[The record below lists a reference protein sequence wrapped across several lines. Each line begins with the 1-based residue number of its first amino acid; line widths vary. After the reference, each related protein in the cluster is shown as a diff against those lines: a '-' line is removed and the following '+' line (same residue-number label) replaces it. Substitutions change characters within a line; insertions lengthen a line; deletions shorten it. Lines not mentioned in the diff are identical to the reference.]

1 MAASSYPILL
11 LLAAWPAGLPATQD
25 TLPELQLTE
34 DDTIVTSS
42 VRVVV
47 PAGTV
52 IADTKGDGV
61 LKIEG
66 EGIRV
71 VFAEGS
77 VLAGAPE
84 GTPWNQLTGTGIRLD
99 GAKNVRIE
107 GAVVRGFKA
116 GIHAT
121 GAHGLKILDTDVSDN
136 FRQRLH
142 STPEVCDDGQDW
154 LSPHDNDENEW
165 LRRYGAG
172 IYVEDSEG
180 IEVAR
185 CRARRVQN
193 GLLLDS
199 VSDGQIYDNDFSF
212 LSGWG
217 LGLWRSSENLVSRN
231 AFDFCIRGYSH
242 GVYNR
247 GQDSAGI
254 LVFEQCSRNVFI
266 ENSATHGGDGI
277 FGFAGR
283 EALGETPG
291 LPEDFDCTRR
301 GNNDNLFTRNDL
313 SYAAA
318 HGLEM
323 TFSFGNRITGNHF
336 VGNAICGIWGGYS
349 QETVILDNLFEKN
362 GDAGYGLERGGINIE
377 HSKKNR
383 IESNQFVENR
393 CGVHLWWDPDEHFAQ
408 KPWAIANGV
417 ECSGNQILGNL
428 FLKDEVAL
436 HLRACE
442 PVQVGG
448 NVMKEVVQEL
458 HEEPPGQRE
467 EVSPRRFAHST
478 EDVPPAGKSRPVG
491 ARKGLKG
498 REQIVIDEWGPWD
511 HVSPLLRRVSRD
523 PAQHRYELHNFPEDV
538 EVALEGEGVS
548 LGRAGGAAKGVR
560 VLVVSTER
568 NGLVPYRLRVGE
580 RSIEGTLERIPW
592 EVTSFASKIDPRED
606 LAGWRAQ
613 ATGGVTSRTNALRLP
628 FAMGA
633 PAYTPEVTAAGLP
646 ADHFGTIART
656 RLELAP
662 GRWSVRTRSDDGVRV
677 VVNGETVIEN
687 WTWHGPTEDRG
698 EFSVPSASSKP
709 VEILVEHFE
718 LDGYAVLELELVPL
732 Q

>member
-1 MAASSYPILL
+1 MTASSYPILL
-11 LLAAWPAGLPATQD
+11 LLAAGSAPQD
-25 TLPELQLTE
+25 ALPELRLTE
-34 DDTIVTSS
+34 DDTVVTSS

-47 PAGTV
+47 PEGTV
-52 IADTKGDGV
+52 IADLAGDGV

-71 VFAEGS
+71 VFAKGS
-77 VLAGAPE
+77 VLAGAPAD
-84 GTPWNQLTGTGIRLD
+84 TPWDRLTGTGIRID

-107 GAVVRGFKA
+107 GAVVRGFNA

-121 GAHGLKILDTDVSDN
+121 ASSGLKILDTDVSDN

-154 LSPHDNDENEW
+154 LSPHYNDENEW
-165 LRRYGAG
+165 LDRYGAG
-172 IYVEDSEG
+172 IYVEDSDG

-193 GLLLDS
+193 GLLLDR

-254 LVFEQCSRNVFI
+254 LIFEQCSRNVFI

-283 EALGETPG
+283 EALGETDG

-323 TFSFGNRITGNHF
+323 TFSFGNLITGNHF

-362 GDAGYGLERGGINIE
+362 GDAGYGLERGGINID

-383 IESNQFVENR
+383 IESNQFVQNR

-417 ECSGNQILGNL
+417 ECSENQILGNL
-428 FLKDEVAL
+428 FLQDEVAL

-442 PVQVGG
+442 PVRVGG
-448 NVMKEVVQEL
+448 NVMKEVVREVD
-458 HEEPPGQRE
+458 EEPPGQLE

-478 EDVPPAGKSRPVG
+478 EDVPPAGETRPTG
-491 ARKGLKG
+491 ARKQLKG
-498 REQIVIDEWGPWD
+498 RDQIIIDEWGPWD
-511 HVSPLLRRVSRD
+511 HVSPLLRKVSRD
-523 PAQHRYELHNFPEDV
+523 PARHRYELHNFPADV
-538 EVALEGEGVS
+538 AVALEGEGVS

-560 VLVVSTER
+560 TLVVSTER
-568 NGLVPYRLRVGE
+568 EGLVPYRLRVGE
-580 RSIEGTLERIPW
+580 RSVEGTLERIPW

-606 LAGWRAQ
+606 LPGWRAQ
-613 ATGGVTSRTNALRLP
+613 AEGGVTSRTNALRLP

-633 PAYTPEVTAAGLP
+633 PAYSPEVTAAGLP

-656 RLELAP
+656 RVELAP

-687 WTWHGPTEDRG
+687 WTWHPPTEDRG
-698 EFSVPSASSKP
+698 EFRVPSSASEP

-718 LDGYAVLELELVPL
+718 LDGYAVLELELAPL
-732 Q
+732 D